1 MCGAPTGGVI
11 AALPAALLA
20 AALLAASAHAETWH
34 AGAGLSAG
42 DSFTYS
48 VCEDACY
55 EVSLDFHA
63 VLISEGR
70 PVWVVQASVS
80 GGGQHILLMDVATMD
95 VRPASYD
102 YGLSDSLSRTLL
114 YVSEFATPH
123 GPKSLE
129 PGTVWGPVGSP
140 IPGTQLAVMYRDRV
154 LAGGTWHEAAL
165 LQYTVFE
172 TSTVAVS
179 PGLPF
184 PVSAVVYGPL
194 QTVPDP
200 PVSFAFELS
209 GYRRG

>member
-11 AALPAALLA
+11 AALLA
-20 AALLAASAHAETWH
+20 AALLAASCAHAETWH

-48 VCEDACY
+48 VCEDECY

-63 VLISEGR
+63 VLMSEGR
-70 PVWVVQASVS
+70 PVWVVQAEVS
-80 GGGQHILLMDVATMD
+80 GGRQHILLMDAATMG
-95 VRPASYD
+95 VRPAAYD
-102 YGLSDSLSRTLL
+102 YGLSGSLSRTLL
-114 YVSEFATPH
+114 HVSEFAPPH
-123 GPKSLE
+123 DPKPLE
-129 PGTVWGPVGSP
+129 PGSAWGPVGSP
-140 IPGTQLAVMYRDRV
+140 IPGTQLAVMSRDAV
-154 LAGGTWHEAAL
+154 LAGGAWHEAAL
-165 LQYTVFE
+165 LQYTIFE
-172 TSTVAVS
+172 TSTMAVS
-179 PGLPF
+179 PDLPF